1 MAHARRYI
9 GLTAVGIVWVLG
21 VARLF
26 YFNPLTNDR
35 TTLWQMWSFG
45 FVRPWMIKHPVDAP
59 KMRLARLPTEKVA
72 PGGTPR
78 MAIFRQ
84 RFHEQ
89 WKACGGAPH

>member
-9 GLTAVGIVWVLG
+9 GLTAVGIVLVLG

-45 FVRPWMIKHPVDAP
+45 FVRPWMIKQ
-59 KMRLARLPTEKVA
+59 L
-72 PGGTPR
+72 
-78 MAIFRQ
+78 Q
-84 RFHEQ
+84 
-89 WKACGGAPH
+89 